1 MSPRLLES
9 EAFASCFNTLFSLR
23 PIELEAIHID
33 AASARESMPGLHGA
47 ARTLELAFLNKLACL
62 NSPPR
67 ALPAGRRRPQA
78 PYSREH
84 ALPFA
89 RRTAPPGQ
97 SSPLLQ
103 YLHEESPTALW
114 KPCSSVSDNLLYARA
129 RVKPSGP
136 HGRARPLR
144 DPDQPQGRDD
154 TRHVLRDPTGGARPN
169 PPACVAV
176 ETQALRLTTVEAS
189 SNSGAVA
196 QAPGS
201 RPPPNGARPGHR
213 LSASCGASRR
223 N

>member
-1 MSPRLLES
+1 MSSRLYTSTRPLPGRACLACMAQPGRSSSPSCTSWLASTAPPVPSQPGGGGHRLPTLES
-9 EAFASCFNTLFSLR
+9 TRC
-23 PIELEAIHID
+23 
-33 AASARESMPGLHGA
+33 
-47 ARTLELAFLNKLACL
+47 
-62 NSPPR
+62 
-67 ALPAGRRRPQA
+67 
-78 PYSREH
+78 
-84 ALPFA
+84 PFA

-144 DPDQPQGRDD
+144 DPDQPQGRGD
-154 TRHVLRDPTGGARPN
+154 TRHVLRNPTGGARPN

-196 QAPGS
+196 QTPGS
-201 RPPPNGARPGHR
+201 RPPPNGARPGRR